1 MENQNIAFDEKT
13 EDFDFKK
20 HFVSA
25 LLGALYYVFVYIL
38 LILPF
43 KIWGKAATRISLIWE
58 KKSLGYDE
66 ETSNYPVLYFYF
78 LYLVRFLL
86 DATIFLVWPLGFL
99 FKSYYYFIE
108 EKAEYSFFENY
119 FLIIL
124 FIYLSVISIKICKEI
139 LYFFLNVLL
148 KWFIEVIANFGKL
161 IKNMWLLNFVTKKKA
176 E

>member
-13 EDFDFKK
+13 VEFDFKQ

-38 LILPF
+38 LILPL

-58 KKSLGYDE
+58 KRSLGYDE
-66 ETSNYPVLYFYF
+66 ESSNYPVLYFYF
-78 LYLVRFLL
+78 LYLVKFLL
-86 DATIFLVWPLGFL
+86 DAIIFLVWPLGFL
-99 FKSYYYFIE
+99 FQSYEYFIDN
-108 EKAEYSFFENY
+108 KAESPFFENY
-119 FLIIL
+119 ILFLF
-124 FIYLSVISIKICKEI
+124 FIYLSVISIKIGKEI

-148 KWFIEVIANFGKL
+148 KWFIEVITNVGKL
-161 IKNMWLLNFVTKKKA
+161 FKNMWLLNFVTKKKA